1 MASQVIARVSS
12 LPVTLLVRAY
22 VHMRTSFFVLA
33 LALMASSSLAAEP
46 VARVSALAS
55 GQVLLN
61 GNAIAL
67 PALDAALTEL
77 KNQNGV
83 VWYYRENARSEPPP
97 NAMEVIQMV
106 VKHKLPISMSTKADF
121 SDYVDANGFSQ
132 PRKP

>member
-1 MASQVIARVSS
+1 M
-12 LPVTLLVRAY
+12 
-22 VHMRTSFFVLA
+22 LA
-33 LALMASSSLAAEP
+33 LVLMASSSLAAEP
-46 VARVSALAS
+46 VSRVSALAS

-67 PALDAALTEL
+67 PALDAALAEL
-77 KNQNGV
+77 KSQNGV

-97 NAMEVIQMV
+97 NAMQVIQMV